1 MATQRHID
9 TDKRALQLEF
19 TDGATY
25 GPIDLNPTTDA
36 LTKMIAML
44 DARVAVLE
52 EKALAQGWRN

>member
-9 TDKRALQLEF
+9 TDKRTVQLEF

-25 GPIDLNPTTDA
+25 GPVELNQTTDA

-44 DARVAVLE
+44 DTRLAVIE
-52 EKALAQGWRN
+52 EKALALGWR

>member
-9 TDKRALQLEF
+9 TDKRTVQLEF

-25 GPIDLNPTTDA
+25 GPVELNPTTDA

-44 DARVAVLE
+44 DTRLAVIE
-52 EKALAQGWRN
+52 EKAVALGWR

>member
-9 TDKRALQLEF
+9 TGKRTVQLEF

-25 GPIDLNPTTDA
+25 GPVELNPTTDA

-44 DARVAVLE
+44 DTRLAVIE
-52 EKALAQGWRN
+52 EKALALGWR

>member
-9 TDKRALQLEF
+9 TDKRTVQLEF

-25 GPIDLNPTTDA
+25 GPVELNPTTDA

-44 DARVAVLE
+44 DSRLAVIE
-52 EKALAQGWRN
+52 EKALALGWR

>member
-9 TDKRALQLEF
+9 TGKGTLQLKF

-25 GPIDLNPTTDA
+25 GPIELNPTTDA

-44 DARVAVLE
+44 DGRLAVLE

>member
-9 TDKRALQLEF
+9 TDKRTVQLEF

-25 GPIDLNPTTDA
+25 GPVELNPTTDA

-44 DARVAVLE
+44 ETRLAVIE
-52 EKALAQGWRN
+52 EKALALGRR

>member
-9 TDKRALQLEF
+9 TDKRTVQLEF

-25 GPIDLNPTTDA
+25 GPVELNPTTDA

-44 DARVAVLE
+44 DTRLAVIE
-52 EKALAQGWRN
+52 EKALALGRR

>member
-9 TDKRALQLEF
+9 TGKRTVQLEF

-25 GPIDLNPTTDA
+25 GPVELNPTTDA

-44 DARVAVLE
+44 DTRVAVLE
-52 EKALAQGWRN
+52 EKALVLGWR

>member
-9 TDKRALQLEF
+9 TDKRTVQLEF

-25 GPIDLNPTTDA
+25 GPVELNPTTDA

-44 DARVAVLE
+44 DTRLAVIE
-52 EKALAQGWRN
+52 ERALALGWR